1 MSIRFAND
9 VLEARTADGRQL
21 TGPVVDEHLV
31 RVSQSMRCPTA

>member
-21 TGPVVDEHLV
+21 TGPVVNEHQV
-31 RVSQSMRCPTA
+31 RAAAG